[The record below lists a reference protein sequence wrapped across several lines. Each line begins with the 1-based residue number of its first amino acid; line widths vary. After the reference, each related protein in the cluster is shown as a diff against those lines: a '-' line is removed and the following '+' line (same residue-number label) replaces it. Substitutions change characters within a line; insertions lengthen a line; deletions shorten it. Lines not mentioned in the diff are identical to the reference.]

1 MGEWER
7 GSSLLHPPHRP
18 MLAYFRFPSLRT
30 MNTNFARTRAL
41 LSVCLL
47 ALGGLQV
54 LGACRPRDGATEEEQ
69 VDWPTRPNVVWVSVE
84 DLSLR
89 LGAYGDSVARTPTL
103 DRLARQGMRFTYAFT
118 TAGVCAP
125 NRSAIITGMH
135 QSGIGTH
142 HMRTTH
148 TAPGLPTPYSAV
160 PPPYVKAFT
169 ESLRDA
175 GYFTTNNY
183 KTDYQFETPVTAWDE
198 NSDEAHWRSDRRE
211 EGQPFFSVFNF
222 GATHESNAWRSAS
235 DTLIT
240 DPSRVPVP
248 GYLPD
253 TDSVR
258 RHIARHYDNIAT
270 IDRKVGRILK
280 QLEED
285 GLADETVV
293 FFWSDH
299 GDGLPR
305 HKRWVYDSGIRV
317 PLIVR
322 WPGVI
327 EPGTVNAELVSSVD
341 FGPTVLSV
349 AGVDVPR
356 HMDGRPFLG
365 PQDRGERDYV
375 YAARDRFDE
384 SYDMVRAVRG
394 ERFKYI
400 RNYYPQKPYVQ
411 HVPYRNRNVTMRMLL
426 RRDARGTLTET
437 QQLWMRDTRPA
448 EELYDTRVDSHE
460 VNNLAD
466 DPAYRDELRRMR
478 EQLDRWMQRIDD
490 RGDVGEDQMVHRMYS
505 GDEQPTTHTPVV
517 VPRTS
522 TELQVPVRDEIRLD
536 GPGQVVLHSGTHGSS
551 MAYTFD
557 SGDDPYWRLYT
568 GPITVEETTTIRAK
582 AIRYGYEESEE
593 RVVDVIVE

>member
-1 MGEWER
+1 
-7 GSSLLHPPHRP
+7 
-18 MLAYFRFPSLRT
+18 MLASFHFSTPRT
-30 MNTNFARTRAL
+30 MTPGVARTRAL
-41 LSVCLL
+41 LSACLL
-47 ALGGLQV
+47 ALGGL
-54 LGACRPRDGATEEEQ
+54 LILSGCRPRDAVTETEQ
-69 VDWPTRPNVVWVSVE
+69 TDWPTRPNVVWISAE

-89 LGAYGDSVARTPTL
+89 LGAYGDSVARTPIL
-103 DRLARQGMRFTYAFT
+103 DSLAQQGMRFPRAFT

-135 QSGIGTH
+135 QTAIGTH

-148 TAPGLPTPYSAV
+148 DAPGLPTPYSAV
-160 PPPYVKAFT
+160 PPPYVKTFT
-169 ESLRDA
+169 EYLRDA
-175 GYFTTNNY
+175 GYFTTNNS

-198 NSDEAHWRSDRRE
+198 NSDAAHWRSDRRE
-211 EGQPFFSVFNF
+211 EGQPFFSVFNL

-235 DTLIT
+235 DTLVT

-248 GYLPD
+248 PYLPD

-258 RHIARHYDNIAT
+258 RHIARHYDNVAT
-270 IDRKVGRILK
+270 IDRQVGRLLR

-293 FFWSDH
+293 FFWGDH

-305 HKRWVYDSGIRV
+305 HKRWVYDSGLRV

-327 EPGTVNAELVSSVD
+327 EPRTVNDELVSSVD
-341 FGPTVLSV
+341 FGPTVLSI

-356 HMDGRPFLG
+356 HMQGRPFLG
-365 PQDRGERDYV
+365 PQDAGERDYV

-411 HVPYRNRNVTMRMLL
+411 HVPYRNRNVTMRALL

-466 DPAYRDELRRMR
+466 NPAYREELRRMR
-478 EQLDRWMQRIDD
+478 EQLDTWMQRIND
-490 RGDVGEDQMVHRMYS
+490 RGDVGEDQMKHRMYS
-505 GDEQPTTHTPVV
+505 GDEQPTTHAPVV
-517 VPRTS
+517 VPRMS
-522 TELQVPVRDEIRLD
+522 TELPVPRRDEIRLD
-536 GPGQVVLHSGTHGSS
+536 GPGQVVLHSGTHGAS
-551 MAYTFD
+551 MAYTFE
-557 SGDDPYWRLYT
+557 SGDDPYWQLYT
-568 GPITVEETTTIRAK
+568 GPITIEETTTIRVQ

-593 RVVDVIVE
+593 RAVDVIVE